1 VIKECLSVRGSGQ
14 RDHRGLQVIEG
25 ARKLALGNKVFA
37 TFYLEGLASTMAA
50 QGQLGW
56 AAQLW
61 GAADRLRQ
69 TFGVAVPPVVR
80 LMYEH
85 FVTNLQAQ
93 LGEEAFTALWD
104 QGRTMTL
111 DHVLSVG
118 EPAGTFAVGK
128 EESHQF
134 HKHWCHQSVCLD
146 RQGIQNPV
154 DRECRVSV

>member
-93 LGEEAFTALWD
+93 LGEEAFTALWN

-111 DHVLSVG
+111 EQVLSVG
-118 EPAGTFAVGK
+118 EPARISAPG
-128 EESHQF
+128 
-134 HKHWCHQSVCLD
+134 
-146 RQGIQNPV
+146 
-154 DRECRVSV
+154 RVQRPQVHEH